1 MMKKVS
7 YHDIAKRKSSVQ
19 ENHRMNESTNEIFY
33 QAARNCSKTRF
44 KEFVINCSFSPD
56 LASNYITEMISYIK
70 ENPDK
75 EIVKHINDNIVPLLN
90 AAALIEAKKV
100 EEFKEAATTMERCD
114 RILANTEKIIK
125 ESKIDDIFK
134 RARGLDTDM
143 LMYKVCESV
152 SGFDVVS
159 RGKVVIAI
167 ETFCYLAQKNGLEYN
182 ENSIIESAAE
192 YFLIKEDTMNIEKL
206 DATLRKNTVAD
217 YDPNFSKS
225 EFECI
230 ELFKVSP
237 IKNGDLLVSV
247 VNQLMT
253 VPLSKFEVAMRDL
266 FWLIRTIIY
275 ASKDELLIQDVVQKI
290 IPSLYYRLQ
299 EFHSDKPEY
308 KDYIKIL
315 MKFTE
320 SVDNP
325 FMYDFND
332 DISRRVIRYQG
343 AVEKLYLKL
352 VELDDMVYDTY
363 NNYSIAQRG
372 DFAPYVEAGVISKDD
387 IENAKLKLS
396 LLKKKVFKKENLCT
410 VIKNVDRAIAAK
422 FKKIHDNTK
431 ANFKRFREKI
441 FALESA
447 EDFITDEGQFDY
459 TVSSF
464 VLQDKVID
472 SEIQQLASDICKDIN
487 NTELANSGLHCY
499 YSSTENI
506 LEFHIASDCLY
517 DIKDIELTESF
528 VDDDLYYASVITN
541 IAESFDFEI
550 PTIEQIA
557 EFACNHPSGEYH
569 IALVELC
576 ELSGID
582 STIVENIN
590 ILSETCR
597 DFDKEVDNKYNSYK
611 PNMVSFEV
619 ATEALRLL
627 SEMVLSEATPAKKPI
642 PKTVPI
648 KKPVVN
654 SKPVATTPKK
664 GESKGFSFNN
674 LELTLMG
681 LKKKAKDLGSKEQAL
696 SRNVDNTFRMFM
708 RNLNKALISDRRE
721 AIIKGS
727 VIPSFSKCIK
737 IGILLAGLG
746 WATANPAIPCIIALG
761 GLAVSKRLTSKERT
775 LLLDDITVE
784 LQIIDKEIQMAESKD
799 QIKKLRQLLK
809 TKKELQRQY
818 QRIRYNSRIGK
829 DLLPSNAGLSSN
841 D

>member
-1 MMKKVS
+1 MILL
-7 YHDIAKRKSSVQ
+7 YHGL
-19 ENHRMNESTNEIFY
+19 NESTNEIFY

-44 KEFVINCSFSPD
+44 KEFIVNCSFSPN

-75 EIVKHINDNIVPLLN
+75 EIIKHINDNIIPLLN
-90 AAALIEAKKV
+90 AAALVEAKKV
-100 EEFKEAATTMERCD
+100 EEFKETATTMERCD

-134 RARGLDTDM
+134 RARGLDTNM

-152 SGFDVVS
+152 SEFDVVS

-192 YFLIKEDTMNIEKL
+192 YFLIKEENMNLEKL
-206 DATLRKNTVAD
+206 DSTLRKNTVAD
-217 YDPNFSKS
+217 YDPNFNKS

-275 ASKDELLIQDVVQKI
+275 ASKDELLIQDIIQKI

-308 KDYIKIL
+308 KEYIKIL
-315 MKFTE
+315 MSFTKT
-320 SVDNP
+320 VDNW
-325 FMYDFND
+325 FMYNFND
-332 DISRRVIRYQG
+332 NISRRAFTYQQ

-352 VELDDMVYDTY
+352 VELDDMIYDTY
-363 NNYSIAQRG
+363 NNYTIAQRG
-372 DFAPYVEAGVISKDD
+372 DFDSYVEAGVISRDD

-410 VIKNVDRAIAAK
+410 VIKNVDRAIAGK

-431 ANFKRFREKI
+431 ANFKKLRNKI

-447 EDFITDEGQFDY
+447 EDFITHEGQFDY

-464 VLQDKVID
+464 VLQDGVIN
-472 SEIQQLASDICKDIN
+472 SEIQRLASEICKGIN
-487 NTELANSGLHCY
+487 NTELAGSNLHCY
-499 YSSTENI
+499 YLTTETI
-506 LEFHIASDCLY
+506 LEFHVASDCLF
-517 DIKDIELTESF
+517 DTTNMSINESF
-528 VDDDLYYASVITN
+528 VDDDIYYASVITN

-557 EFACNHPSGEYH
+557 EFACNNTSSEYH
-569 IALVELC
+569 TALIELY
-576 ELSGID
+576 ELAGID
-582 STIVENIN
+582 SLVVENLN
-590 ILSETCR
+590 ILTETYR
-597 DFDKEVDNKYNSYK
+597 DFDKEVDNKYKNYK
-611 PNMVSFEV
+611 PNTESLEIRI
-619 ATEALRLL
+619 EALRLL
-627 SEMVLSEATPAKKPI
+627 SEMVLSEATPVKKPI
-642 PKTVPI
+642 PTTVPI

-654 SKPVATTPKK
+654 SKPGKS
-664 GESKGFSFNN
+664 EGFNFNN
-674 LELTLMG
+674 LKLSLMG
-681 LKKKAKDLGSKEQAL
+681 LKKKAKDLSSKEQAL
-696 SRNVDNTFRMFM
+696 SRNADLSFNMFM

-746 WATANPAIPCIIALG
+746 WVTSNPAIPCIIALG

-775 LLLDDITVE
+775 LLLDDIAVE
-784 LQIIDKEIQMAESKD
+784 LQVIDKEIQMAESKD
-799 QIKKLRQLLK
+799 QTKKLRELLR

-829 DLLPSNAGLSSN
+829 DLLPSTTGLNSN

>member
-1 MMKKVS
+1 MKKVS
-7 YHDIAKRKSSVQ
+7 YNDIAKRKSAVQ
-19 ENHRMNESTNEIFY
+19 ENHRMNESTNEVFY

-44 KEFVINCSFSPD
+44 KEFVINCSFSPK

-75 EIVKHINDNIVPLLN
+75 EMTKHINDNIVPLLN

-100 EEFKEAATTMERCD
+100 EELKEAAITMERCD
-114 RILANTEKIIK
+114 RILSNTEKIIK
-125 ESKIDDIFK
+125 ESKIDNLFK
-134 RARGLDTDM
+134 RGKCLDTDM

-152 SGFDVVS
+152 SGFDVIN

-167 ETFCYLAQKNGLEYN
+167 ETFCYLAQKNGIEYN
-182 ENSIIESAAE
+182 ESQIIESAAE
-192 YFLIKEDTMNIEKL
+192 YFLIKEDNMNLEKL

-237 IKNGDLLVSV
+237 IKNGDLLVNT
-247 VNQLMT
+247 VNQLMV

-266 FWLIRTIIY
+266 FYLFRTIMY
-275 ASKDELLIQDVVQKI
+275 ASKDELLIQDLVEKI
-290 IPSLYYRLQ
+290 IPSLYYRLK

-308 KDYIKIL
+308 KEYIKIL

-320 SVDNP
+320 TVDNW
-325 FMYDFND
+325 FMYNFND
-332 DISRRVIRYQG
+332 DISRRAMKYQG
-343 AVEKLYLKL
+343 SVEKLYLKL

-363 NNYSIAQRG
+363 NNYTIAQRG
-372 DFAPYVEAGVISKDD
+372 DFNSFVEAGVITRDD

-410 VIKNVDRAIAAK
+410 VIKNVDKAIAAK

-441 FALESA
+441 FALESVT
-447 EDFITDEGQFDY
+447 DYITNEGQFDY

-464 VLQDKVID
+464 VLQDGVINA
-472 SEIQQLASDICKDIN
+472 EIQQLASDMCKDIN
-487 NTELANSGLHCY
+487 NTELAYSGLHCY
-499 YSSTENI
+499 YASTENI

-550 PTIEQIA
+550 PTVEQIA
-557 EFACNHPSGEYH
+557 EFACNHPSGDYH
-569 IALVELC
+569 FTLIELC
-576 ELSGID
+576 ALANID
-582 STIVENIN
+582 SSIVENIN

-597 DFDKEVDNKYNSYK
+597 DYDYEVESGYYNYS
-611 PNMVSFEV
+611 PNFVSFEI
-619 ATEALRLL
+619 ATEALKLL

-648 KKPVVN
+648 KKPVIN
-654 SKPVATTPKK
+654 SKPVATAPKK
-664 GESKGFSFNN
+664 GESKGFNFNN
-674 LELTLMG
+674 IELALMG
-681 LKKKAKDLGSKEQAL
+681 LKKKAKDLSSKEQSL
-696 SRNVDNTFRMFM
+696 SRNADATFRMFM

-761 GLAVSKRLTSKERT
+761 GLAVSKRLTAKERT

-829 DLLPSNAGLSSN
+829 DLLPSTTGLSSN